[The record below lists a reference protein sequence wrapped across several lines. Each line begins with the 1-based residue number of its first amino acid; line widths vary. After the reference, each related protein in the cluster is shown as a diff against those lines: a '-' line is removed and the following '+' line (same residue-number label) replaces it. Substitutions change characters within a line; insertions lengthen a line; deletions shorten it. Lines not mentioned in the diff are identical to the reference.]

1 MTEDTPAAGPATL
14 RAGATIRAKLL
25 GVVAALAATLGVISG
40 TTLGIGLHQQAN
52 ILRVEARSRAIV
64 AELVPLMQ
72 AIRDIQVDIVQ
83 VQQFLTD
90 ASATHH
96 LDSFQDAEKYSR
108 DFARQATTI
117 RGLLNRL
124 RRQQPGE
131 RARLDGM
138 RTALGGIVTTFRR
151 YHDLGVAMAHVY
163 IDQGTVAGNV
173 QMARFDPLA
182 DGLFRQM
189 DGLLGQVH
197 ALIDRGT
204 GAELAEVG
212 AARRLSVLLGE
223 VVGGL
228 ALFGLLVCAL
238 AFGVVILGVTRPL
251 GRMTAA
257 MHALAA
263 GDDTVAI
270 PAAARRDELGAM
282 AAALHVFQANAR
294 DRRRLE
300 QEQAAAAEQAV
311 IQRRQAVLAMAET
324 VERDTRQTLEQ
335 VTVRTEAMARDAEG
349 MAASAGRVGA
359 DAGNVAAAAQQ
370 ALATA
375 QAVGAASEQLAAS
388 IREISGQVAQAS
400 AITRRAVESGGRAGE
415 CIHALATA
423 AERIGDV
430 VRLIGDVAGQTNLL
444 ALNATIEAARA
455 GEAGKGFAV
464 VAAEVKG
471 LATQTTRSTED
482 IARQVTEI
490 QTATAAAVAAV
501 GDIGQTIE
509 EVARISTAIAAAVE
523 QQAAATQEIAR
534 NVQETSGA
542 AHAVSERIAD
552 VSREAGANGAQAA
565 EVKAASAAVAAGI
578 AELSRRIVQVVRTA
592 TEDADRRKDPR
603 VTTDL
608 PCTLALPH
616 GVRQTARLRNIS
628 AGGAEIAGVP
638 DLPAGTTGM
647 LELRQDGG
655 VAVAAF
661 TVRAGGTEG
670 ALHVAFEAG
679 SLSAEFGRML
689 QRLGPKLPMAA

>member
-1 MTEDTPAAGPATL
+1 MTDHSNALVPAPV
-14 RAGATIRAKLL
+14 RARATIRAKLL
-25 GVVAALAATLGVISG
+25 GVVAALAATLVVISA
-40 TTLGIGLHQQAN
+40 TTIGIGLRQQAN
-52 ILRVEARSRAIV
+52 ILRVEARSRAI
-64 AELVPLMQ
+64 AHEMVPLMQ
-72 AIRDIQVDIVQ
+72 AIRDIQVDVVQ

-117 RGLLNRL
+117 RALLDRL
-124 RRQQPGE
+124 RRQQPAE

-138 RTALGGIVTTFRR
+138 RAALAGIVTTFAR

-163 IDQGTVAGNV
+163 IDQGTVAGNA
-173 QMARFDPLA
+173 QMKRFDPLA

-189 DGLLGQVH
+189 DGLLAQVRG
-197 ALIDRGT
+197 LIDAGT
-204 GAELAEVG
+204 RAELAEVT
-212 AARRLSVLLGE
+212 ATHRLSDTLAKAVA
-223 VVGGL
+223 GL
-228 ALFGLLVCAL
+228 ALFGLLVCTL
-238 AFGVVILGVTRPL
+238 AFVTVILGVTRPL
-251 GRMTAA
+251 GQMTTA
-257 MHALAA
+257 MRRLAE
-263 GDDTVAI
+263 GDDDVAI

-282 AAALHVFQANAR
+282 AAALHVFQENAR
-294 DRRRLE
+294 ARRRLE

-311 IQRRQAVLAMAET
+311 VQRRQAVLAMAET
-324 VERDTRQTLEQ
+324 VERDTRQTLDQ
-335 VTVRTEAMARDAEG
+335 VTTRTEAMARDAEG

-415 CIHALATA
+415 CIHSLAAA

-482 IARQVTEI
+482 IARQVAEI
-490 QTATAAAVAAV
+490 QTATAAAVTAV

-628 AGGAEIAGVP
+628 AGGAEIVGAS
-638 DLPAGTTGM
+638 DLAPGATGT

-655 VAVAAF
+655 IAVAAF
-661 TVRAGGTEG
+661 SVRAGGTDG
-670 ALHVAFEAG
+670 ALHLAFDAG
-679 SLSAEFGRML
+679 SLSAEFRRL
-689 QRLGPKLPMAA
+689 LERLGPNLRAAA

>member
-1 MTEDTPAAGPATL
+1 MTDPSHAVVSQPL
-14 RAGATIRAKLL
+14 RAGVSIRAKLL
-25 GVVAALAATLGVISG
+25 AVVAALAATLVVISG
-40 TTLGIGLHQQAN
+40 ATLGIGLRQQAN
-52 ILRVEARSRAIV
+52 ILRVEARSRAI
-64 AELVPLMQ
+64 AHELVPLMQ

-96 LDSFQDAEKYSR
+96 QGSFQDAEKYRR
-108 DFARQATTI
+108 DFARQARTI
-117 RGLLNRL
+117 RALLDRMQL
-124 RRQQPGE
+124 RQPGE

-138 RTALGGIVTTFRR
+138 RTALAGIVTTFGR

-163 IDQGTVAGNV
+163 IDQGTVAGNL

-189 DGLLGQVH
+189 DGLLAQVRG
-197 ALIDRGT
+197 LIDAGT
-204 GAELAEVG
+204 KAELAEV
-212 AARRLSVLLGE
+212 AATHRLSDRLGE
-223 VVGGL
+223 AVAGL
-228 ALFGLLVCAL
+228 ALFGLLVCIL
-238 AFGVVILGVTRPL
+238 AFVTVIFGVTRPL
-251 GRMTAA
+251 GHMTAA
-257 MHALAA
+257 MRRLAE
-263 GDDTVAI
+263 GDNDVAI
-270 PAAARRDELGAM
+270 PAAARRDEIGAM

-300 QEQAAAAEQAV
+300 QEQAAVAEQAV
-311 IQRRQAVLAMAET
+311 AQRRQAVLAMAET

-335 VTVRTEAMARDAEG
+335 VTARTEAMARDAEG
-349 MAASAGRVGA
+349 MAASAERVGA

-415 CIHALATA
+415 CIHSLATA

-482 IARQVTEI
+482 IARQVAEI

-501 GDIGQTIE
+501 GEIGQTIE

-578 AELSRRIVQVVRTA
+578 VELSRRIVQVVRTA
-592 TEDADRRKDPR
+592 TEDAERRKAPR
-603 VTTDL
+603 ITTDL

-628 AGGAEIAGVP
+628 TGGAEIAGVP
-638 DLPAGTTGM
+638 DVPAGTTGM

-655 VAVAAF
+655 VAATAF
-661 TVRAGGTEG
+661 TVRSGGTDG
-670 ALHVAFEAG
+670 VLHVAFEAG
-679 SLSAEFGRML
+679 SLSGDFRRMVE
-689 QRLGPKLPMAA
+689 RLSPKLPMAA

>member
-1 MTEDTPAAGPATL
+1 MTEDTHAAGPATL
-14 RAGATIRAKLL
+14 RAGATLRTKLL
-25 GVVAALAATLGVISG
+25 GVVAALAATLVVISG
-40 TTLGIGLHQQAN
+40 TTLGIGLRQRAN
-52 ILRVEARSRAIV
+52 ITRVEVRSRAI
-64 AELVPLMQ
+64 AHELVPLMQ

-117 RGLLNRL
+117 RALLRRL

-138 RTALGGIVTTFRR
+138 RTALAGIVTTFRR

-189 DGLLGQVH
+189 DGLLAQVRG
-197 ALIDRGT
+197 LIGAGT
-204 GAELAEVG
+204 RAELAEVT
-212 AARRLSVLLGE
+212 ATHRLSDTLGKA
-223 VVGGL
+223 VAGL
-228 ALFGLLVCAL
+228 ALFGLLVCTL
-238 AFGVVILGVTRPL
+238 AFVTVILGVTRPL
-251 GRMTAA
+251 GHMTAA
-257 MHALAA
+257 MRRLAA
-263 GDDTVAI
+263 GDDDVAI
-270 PAAARRDELGAM
+270 PAAARRDEIGAM

-608 PCTLALPH
+608 PCTLALQH
-616 GVRQTARLRNIS
+616 GVRQTARLRNVS
-628 AGGAEIAGVP
+628 AGGAEIVGATALAP
-638 DLPAGTTGM
+638 GTTGM
-647 LELRQDGG
+647 LELHQDGG
-655 VAVAAF
+655 IAAVAF
-661 TVRAGGTEG
+661 TVRAGGTDG
-670 ALHVAFEAG
+670 ALHVAFAAG
-679 SLSAEFGRML
+679 SVSTEFRRML
-689 QRLGPKLPMAA
+689 ERLGPKLSMAA

>member
-1 MTEDTPAAGPATL
+1 MSEDTRATGPATL
-14 RAGATIRAKLL
+14 RAGATLRAKLL
-25 GVVAALAATLGVISG
+25 GVVAALAATLVVISA
-40 TTLGIGLHQQAN
+40 TTLGIGLRQQAN
-52 ILRVEARSRAIV
+52 ITRVEVRSLAI
-64 AELVPLMQ
+64 AHELVPLMQ

-117 RGLLNRL
+117 DALLDRL
-124 RRQQPGE
+124 RRQQPAE

-138 RTALGGIVTTFRR
+138 RTALAGIVTTFAR

-189 DGLLGQVH
+189 DGLLAQVRG
-197 ALIDRGT
+197 LIDAGT
-204 GAELAEVG
+204 RAELAEVT
-212 AARRLSVLLGE
+212 ATHRLSNTLGQA
-223 VVGGL
+223 VAGL

-238 AFGVVILGVTRPL
+238 AFVTVILGVTRPL
-251 GRMTAA
+251 GQMTAA
-257 MHALAA
+257 MRRLAA
-263 GDDTVAI
+263 GDDDATI

-324 VERDTRQTLEQ
+324 VERDTRQTLDQ
-335 VTVRTEAMARDAEG
+335 VTARTEAMARDAEG

-400 AITRRAVESGGRAGE
+400 VITRRAVESGGRAGE

-501 GDIGQTIE
+501 GDIGETIE

-592 TEDADRRKDPR
+592 TEDADRRKAPR

-608 PCTLALPH
+608 PCILVLPH
-616 GVRQTARLRNIS
+616 GVRQTARLRNVS
-628 AGGAEIAGVP
+628 AGGAEVAGVP

-655 VAVAAF
+655 VAAAAF
-661 TVRAGGTEG
+661 TVRAGGTDG
-670 ALHVAFEAG
+670 ALHVAFAAG

-689 QRLGPKLPMAA
+689 QRLGPKLPLAA

>member
-1 MTEDTPAAGPATL
+1 MTDHSNALVPAPM
-14 RAGATIRAKLL
+14 RARATIRAKLL
-25 GVVAALAATLGVISG
+25 GVVAALAATLVVISA
-40 TTLGIGLHQQAN
+40 TTIGIGLRQQAN
-52 ILRVEARSRAIV
+52 ILRVEARSRAI
-64 AELVPLMQ
+64 ATELVPLMQ
-72 AIRDIQVDIVQ
+72 AIRDIQVDVVQ

-108 DFARQATTI
+108 DFARQAATI
-117 RGLLNRL
+117 RALLDRL
-124 RRQQPGE
+124 RRQQPAE

-138 RTALGGIVTTFRR
+138 RAALAGIVTTFAR

-163 IDQGTVAGNV
+163 IDQGTVAGNA
-173 QMARFDPLA
+173 QMKRFDPLA

-189 DGLLGQVH
+189 DGLLAQVRG
-197 ALIDRGT
+197 LIDAGT
-204 GAELAEVG
+204 RAELAEV
-212 AARRLSVLLGE
+212 AATHRLSDTLAKAVA
-223 VVGGL
+223 GL
-228 ALFGLLVCAL
+228 ALFGLLVCTL
-238 AFGVVILGVTRPL
+238 AFVTVILGVTRPL
-251 GRMTAA
+251 GQMTAA
-257 MHALAA
+257 MRRLAE
-263 GDDTVAI
+263 GDDDVAI
-270 PAAARRDELGAM
+270 PAAERRDELGAM

-294 DRRRLE
+294 ARRRLE

-311 IQRRQAVLAMAET
+311 VQRRQAVLAMAET
-324 VERDTRQTLEQ
+324 VERDTRQTLDQ
-335 VTVRTEAMARDAEG
+335 VTARTEAMARDAEG

-415 CIHALATA
+415 CIHSLAAA

-482 IARQVTEI
+482 IARQVAEI

-616 GVRQTARLRNIS
+616 GVRQTARLRNVS
-628 AGGAEIAGVP
+628 AGGAEIVGATELAP
-638 DLPAGTTGM
+638 GTTGI

-655 VAVAAF
+655 VATAAF
-661 TVRAGGTEG
+661 TVRAGGTDG

-679 SLSAEFGRML
+679 NVSTEFRRML
-689 QRLGPKLPMAA
+689 ERLAPNLRAAA